1 MVKKSCNKCDS
12 NPFKI
17 DKLISD
23 LFDKKNKKGKKKSK
37 KKPKSKSKS
46 NKDKSKRIR
55 KKTKR
60 KNNKKSVANMPAR
73 YSYYM

>member
-12 NPFKI
+12 NPFNI
-17 DKLISD
+17 EKLILD
-23 LFDKKNKKGKKKSK
+23 LFDKKKKKKKNKSK
-37 KKPKSKSKS
+37 NKSKSKS